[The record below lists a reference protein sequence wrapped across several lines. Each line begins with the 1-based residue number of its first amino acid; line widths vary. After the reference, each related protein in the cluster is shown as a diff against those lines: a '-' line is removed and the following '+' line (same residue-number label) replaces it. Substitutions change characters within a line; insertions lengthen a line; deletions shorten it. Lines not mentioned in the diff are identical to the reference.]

1 MWSAVDSVGPGQQP
15 AENNSPAVAIFFL
28 IYIIVGSFFVIN
40 LFVGAVI
47 DHYHE
52 VKNRTEGNPMLT
64 DAQRQWV
71 STRRKMMSA
80 RLGLHHGIAIEP
92 RSLGT
97 VRRVCYTIVSNPYFE
112 GFIYSEIGLNT
123 LLLASKVRGSAG
135 PSLVNN

>member
-1 MWSAVDSVGPGQQP
+1 M
-15 AENNSPAVAIFFL
+15 
-28 IYIIVGSFFVIN
+28 
-40 LFVGAVI
+40 I

-112 GFIYSEIGLNT
+112 GFIYSVIGLNT
-123 LLLASKVRGSAG
+123 LLLASKVRGSDG
-135 PSLVNN
+135 ESQKVRIPSLCPRSTRAGIEWCCCRRAVCMARPR